1 MNDPKKFKLT
11 TTHNVAFVPTADD
24 SKDAS
29 VNNVGPRMLRSAGY
43 GLETWTSETLEVL
56 WAVRWTVKGLQAIK
70 PEIRLKQNVTLP
82 PGRACCLK

>member
-11 TTHNVAFVPTADD
+11 TTHNVVFVPTPDD

-29 VNNVGPRMLRSAGY
+29 VNSVGCKEK
-43 GLETWTSETLEVL
+43 LETWTSETLEVL

-70 PEIRLKQNVTLP
+70 PEIRLKQKVTLP